1 MSKILY
7 YFFCAV
13 LLFNSCKGRKEPYIA
28 LAGNAQGT
36 TFAIQYNDRSHRDFS
51 KSIDSL
57 FHLIDRS
64 MSLWDSTSLISR
76 INRNDTAYIVD
87 EHFEKVFRKAFE
99 VYHITDGSFDPT
111 VSPLVRAWGF
121 SFKKGLP
128 PPDSTQVDSLHKLI
142 GFRKVKLE
150 DGVILKDDPRIE
162 IDFNAIAQGYT
173 VDLIS
178 NFLEQKG
185 IEDYLVEVGGE
196 VRAKGINERDST
208 WVIGIDKPTKNGGDQ
223 RPIQATV
230 VLQDRSLATS
240 GSYRKFFERDGKKYS
255 HVIDPTNGYPVMHN
269 MLSVSVIAKDCTTAD
284 AYATAFLVM
293 GMDKAFEKA
302 LELQLQIF
310 CIYAHDDGTLSVRST
325 PDFGK

>member
-1 MSKILY
+1 M
-7 YFFCAV
+7 
-13 LLFNSCKGRKEPYIA
+13 
-28 LAGNAQGT
+28 AGNAQGT

-310 CIYAHDDGTLSVRST
+310 CIYTHDDGTLSVRST